1 MIKFFRQIRKSLL
14 MENKTS
20 KYFKYAIGEII
31 LVVIGILIALSINN
45 WNEERKNRNREQSIL
60 KNLQSDFKA
69 NIDNVDKTYNSFLE
83 AYEASANL
91 LEIISSSDAIDGSEI
106 EYLLDEI
113 INKTMSLDINT
124 GSINEMLNTGSI
136 NLIRDTYLKKQL
148 SNWSYFET
156 DTQDDIVIYRDYLFD
171 FFIPSLTNKALL
183 RNMEVPDFFE
193 EDLKLQIISKS
204 NFKIDYN
211 KTIRTIEFENELY
224 NNTLNYMYTLNSY
237 KVFKNYLSDTLKL
250 IESNIND

>member
-1 MIKFFRQIRKSLL
+1 MIKFFRKIRYNL
-14 MENKTS
+14 MNQNKTT

-45 WNEERKNRNREQSIL
+45 WNEERKDRIREQSIL
-60 KNLQSDFKA
+60 KNLQIDFKS
-69 NIDNVDKTYNSFLE
+69 NINNVDKTYNSFLE

-91 LEIISSSDAIDGSEI
+91 LEIISTNEIIDGYEI
-106 EYLLDEI
+106 EHLLDEI
-113 INKTMSLDINT
+113 INKTMSLDMNT

-136 NLIRDTYLKKQL
+136 NLIRDNNLKKQL

-156 DTQDDIVIYRDYLFD
+156 DTQDDVVIYRDYLFD
-171 FFIPSLTNKALL
+171 FFIPSLTDKALL
-183 RNMEVPDFFE
+183 RNMKVPEFFE

-211 KTIRTIEFENELY
+211 TTIRTVEFENELY

-237 KVFKNYLSDTLKL
+237 KVFKNYLTDTLKL
-250 IESNIND
+250 IESNIDD

>member
-1 MIKFFRQIRKSLL
+1 MIKIFRQIRQSLI

-20 KYFKYAIGEII
+20 KYFKYAIGEIL

-45 WNEERKNRNREQSIL
+45 WNEERKNRIREQSIL

-83 AYEASANL
+83 AYEASVNL
-91 LEIISSSDAIDGSEI
+91 LEIMSSDDTIDGSEI
-106 EYLLDEI
+106 ERLLDEI

-136 NLIRDTYLKKQL
+136 NLIRDSNLKKQL

-156 DTQDDIVIYRDYLFD
+156 DTQDDIVIYRNYLFD

-183 RNMEVPDFFE
+183 RNMEVPAFFE

-237 KVFKNYLSDTLKL
+237 KVFKNYLTDTLKL
-250 IESNIND
+250 IESNLDD

>member
-1 MIKFFRQIRKSLL
+1 
-14 MENKTS
+14 METGKTG

-31 LVVIGILIALSINN
+31 LVVLGILIALQINN

-60 KNLQSDFKA
+60 KNLQSDFRA
-69 NIDNVDKTYNSFLE
+69 NIDNVDKAYYSFLE
-83 AYEASANL
+83 AYEASASL
-91 LEIISSSDAIDGSEI
+91 LEIISSNDTINGSEI
-106 EYLLDEI
+106 EYLLYEI

-136 NLIRDTYLKKQL
+136 NLIRDTNLKKKL

-156 DTQDDIVIYRDYLFD
+156 DTQDDIVIYRNYLFD

-193 EDLKLQIISKS
+193 EDLELKIISKS
-204 NFKIDYN
+204 NFKIDYI

-224 NNTLNYMYTLNSY
+224 NNTLNYMFTLNSY
-237 KVFKNYLSDTLKL
+237 KVFKNYLTDTLKL

>member
-31 LVVIGILIALSINN
+31 LVVIGILIALQINN

-91 LEIISSSDAIDGSEI
+91 LEIISSSDAIYGSEI

-237 KVFKNYLSDTLKL
+237 KVFKNYLSDTIKL

>member
-1 MIKFFRQIRKSLL
+1 MIKFFRKIRYNL
-14 MENKTS
+14 MEQNKTG
-20 KYFKYAIGEII
+20 KYLKYAIGEIL
-31 LVVIGILIALSINN
+31 LVVIGILIALQINN

-60 KNLQSDFKA
+60 KNLQTDFIA
-69 NIDNVDKTYNSFLE
+69 NINNVDKTYNSFLE
-83 AYEASANL
+83 AYDASANL
-91 LEIISSSDAIDGSEI
+91 LEIISSNDAINSSQI
-106 EYLLDEI
+106 EHLLDEI
-113 INKTMSLDINT
+113 INKTMSLDMNT

-136 NLIRDTYLKKQL
+136 NLIRDNILKKQL

-156 DTQDDIVIYRDYLFD
+156 DTQDDVMIYRDYLFD
-171 FFIPSLTNKALL
+171 FFIPSLTNKSLL

-237 KVFKNYLSDTLKL
+237 KVFKNYLTDTLKL